1 MKHHGPVTEDR
12 PFSMSVSDGSDHTH
26 VESLFQALTEARK
39 KTGEKSAAA
48 ANLDSF
54 KKFVKQKT
62 TQLQKEYGCKAV
74 EYTVELQNGQAKLK
88 AKPKA

>member
-1 MKHHGPVTEDR
+1 MKHHASATEDR
-12 PFSMSVSDGSDHTH
+12 PFSMSVSDGADHAH
-26 VESLFQALTEARK
+26 VESLFQALTDARK
-39 KTGEKSAAA
+39 KTGEKSS

-62 TQLQKEYGCKAV
+62 AQLQKEYGCKAV

>member
-1 MKHHGPVTEDR
+1 
-12 PFSMSVSDGSDHTH
+12 MSVSDGSDHTH

-48 ANLDSF
+48 NLDSF

-62 TQLQKEYGCKAV
+62 AQLQKEYGCKAV